1 MWANKCALFLV
12 INGSRFC
19 EGLSGFFINDDSVF
33 LSHLR
38 ILGSFACDF
47 AVWCKEN
54 SFDMDVIVWLSFI
67 YG

>member
-33 LSHLR
+33 FVTSSNFGFVCL
-38 ILGSFACDF
+38 
-47 AVWCKEN
+47 
-54 SFDMDVIVWLSFI
+54 
-67 YG
+67 